1 MPTTFRDI
9 LNGGLRGCAVVVLWC
24 WTLAA
29 AATETSRTVT
39 LAPHLTELAF
49 AAGGGQAVV
58 GVVDHSDHPEQAR
71 SLPLVGDAFRLDL
84 EAIIELNPD
93 LALAWRGGTPEA
105 AAESLESLGIDVV
118 WIEIRSLDDIG
129 RALKRIGET
138 LGSPQQSAAAARDY
152 ASRLEKIDA
161 PTSVDA
167 RPVTIFYQVSARP
180 LYTLGGRHV
189 INEVFER
196 CGAVNLFAELDTEAG
211 VVDTE
216 AVIAR
221 EPDLIIAAREQDAG
235 DHSLEHWRDTSL
247 VESGDTRLHTVDPDL
262 LVRPTPRIIEGIEH
276 ICALV
281 DDQKGASE

>member
-1 MPTTFRDI
+1 MPTIFRDMI
-9 LNGGLRGCAVVVLWC
+9 IGGLRGCALIVLGC
-24 WTLAA
+24 WALAA
-29 AATETSRTVT
+29 AAETPRAVT

-49 AAGGGQAVV
+49 AAGGGDAVV
-58 GVVDHSDHPEQAR
+58 GVVDYSDYPDQAR
-71 SLPLVGDAFRLDL
+71 SLPLIGDAFRLDL
-84 EAIIELNPD
+84 ETIVELDPD

-105 AAESLESLGIDVV
+105 AAESLESLEVDVV
-118 WIEIRSLDDIG
+118 WIETRSLDDIG

-138 LGSPQQSAAAARDY
+138 LGSPDQGVAAAREFE
-152 ASRLEKIDA
+152 SRLEKISDPSSADA
-161 PTSVDA
+161 A
-167 RPVTIFYQVSARP
+167 PVTIFYQVSARP

-221 EPDLIIAAREQDAG
+221 EPDLIIATREQDTG
-235 DHSLEHWRDTSL
+235 DPPLDHWRDTSL

-276 ICALV
+276 ICTLV

>member
-1 MPTTFRDI
+1 MFMD
-9 LNGGLRGCAVVVLWC
+9 GLRLWAVIVLLC
-24 WTLAA
+24 SPLAIAA
-29 AATETSRTVT
+29 AGTPRAIT

-49 AAGGGQAVV
+49 AAGGGEAVV
-58 GVVDHSDHPEQAR
+58 GVVDYSDYPKQAR
-71 SLPLVGDAFRLDL
+71 SLPLIGDAFRLDL
-84 EAIIELNPD
+84 EAIVGLDPD

-105 AAESLESLGIDVV
+105 AVESLESLGIEVV
-118 WIEIRSLDDIG
+118 WIETRTLDDIG
-129 RALKRIGET
+129 QALSRIGQA
-138 LGSPQQSAAAARDY
+138 LVSPEQGAAAARGY
-152 ASRLEKIDA
+152 ESRLEEIGT
-161 PTSVDA
+161 PSSVDA
-167 RPVTIFYQVSARP
+167 PPTTIFYQVSARP

-221 EPDLIIAAREQDAG
+221 EPDLIIASLEQDAG
-235 DHSLEHWRDTSL
+235 DPPLEHWRDTSM
-247 VESGDTRLHTVDPDL
+247 VESGHTRLHTVDPDL

-281 DDQKGASE
+281 DDQKEASE